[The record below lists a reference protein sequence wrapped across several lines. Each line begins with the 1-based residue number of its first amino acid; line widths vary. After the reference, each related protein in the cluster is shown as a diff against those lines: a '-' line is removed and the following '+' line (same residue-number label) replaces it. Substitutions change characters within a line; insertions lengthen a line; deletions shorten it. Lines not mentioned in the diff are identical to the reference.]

1 MLRNHLATTTWTFTS
16 SFHHSQSTLLHAKI
30 KNADEPQNCRKLDLF
45 LVKVNKTILQFGY
58 QSRVRAY
65 FLWSYFDCNSY
76 ENTTIYKVFVC
87 THVDFNIQL
96 LIFLY
101 YLRIPKRYSLLLHLR
116 VVWKDKQMSKISSLV
131 LFAVIWIQK
140 SKILNKWRKFK
151 KESDLNRVVT
161 GVCS

>member
-1 MLRNHLATTTWTFTS
+1 MLRNHLATTTWIFTS

-96 LIFLY
+96 LMLHYFHIICAFQRDNHY
-101 YLRIPKRYSLLLHLR
+101 YCTSKLFEKTSKR
-116 VVWKDKQMSKISSLV
+116 
-131 LFAVIWIQK
+131 QK
-140 SKILNKWRKFK
+140 S
-151 KESDLNRVVT
+151 RV
-161 GVCS
+161 